1 MCQVLFWSKRARL
14 YMDCKLRITD
24 LYDHATC
31 LYMCMYMYNRWKA
44 GALVLH
50 GCRRLLR
57 ADALQPWGSCM
68 YIYMGAGADST
79 ANRSTANSQQYS
91 ASLVFVSY
99 TDSCGEAGKVHVWSK
114 QASQSCPSE
123 SSEERTTHPGG
134 LKAAGPGLFCGT
146 PPQIAYISVSTPW

>member
-91 ASLVFVSY
+91 ASLFSLAIPTVAEKPEKYMYEASKHRNLAHPSHPRSGLHTQGGWKPLDLGCFV
-99 TDSCGEAGKVHVWSK
+99 AL
-114 QASQSCPSE
+114 P
-123 SSEERTTHPGG
+123 
-134 LKAAGPGLFCGT
+134 LK
-146 PPQIAYISVSTPW
+146 